1 MKTRT
6 AIDIEQI
13 RKDFPILSQTV
24 HGKPL
29 VYLDNAATTQRPSAV
44 INEITRFYEEDN
56 ANIHRGVHLLSQR
69 STDLYEGTRKTVQA
83 FLNAKRKDE
92 IVFTRGTTESIN
104 LVAASWGADHLKQ
117 GDEILLTQMEHHS
130 NIVPWQLICE
140 RTGAAIKV
148 VNVTDEGDLD
158 LEDLQKKLS
167 GKTKLVSIAHVS
179 NALGTINPMKQII
192 ELAHQVGAKVMI
204 DGAQSAPHL
213 KIDVQDLDA
222 DFYAF
227 SGHKVY
233 GPTGIGVLYGKHA
246 ILEYM
251 PPYQGGGDMIHRV
264 TFEKTTYAP
273 PPARFEAGTPHIAG
287 VIGLKKAIEY
297 VESIGI
303 EAIAGHEHELTVYAT
318 AKLKEIDGLKIIGTA
333 KQKSSVVSFILD
345 GVHPHD
351 LGTILDMDG
360 VAIRAG
366 HHCAQPLMD
375 RFGVPAT
382 ARASMAV
389 YNTKE
394 EIDALAQ
401 SIRKAKDLLS

>member
-13 RKDFPILSQTV
+13 RKDFPILHQTV

-44 INEITRFYEEDN
+44 IDELKRFYEEDN

-69 STDLYEGTRKTVQA
+69 STELYEGTRKTVQS

-104 LVAASWGADHLKQ
+104 LVAASWGANHLKQ
-117 GDEILLTQMEHHS
+117 GDEILLSQMEHHS

-148 VNVTDEGDLD
+148 VNVTDGGELD
-158 LEDLQKKLS
+158 LVDFQKKLS
-167 GKTKLVSIAHVS
+167 GKTKLVSITHVS
-179 NALGTINPMKQII
+179 NALGTINPIKQII
-192 ELAHQVGAKVMI
+192 ELAHQVGAKAMV

-287 VIGLKKAIEY
+287 VVGLKKAIEY

-303 EAIAGHEHELTVYAT
+303 EAIAEHEHELTVYAT
-318 AKLKEIDGLKIIGTA
+318 KKIKEIDGLKIIGTA
-333 KQKSSVVSFILD
+333 QNKSSVVSFILD

>member
-6 AIDIEQI
+6 AIDIEKI
-13 RKDFPILSQTV
+13 RKDFPILHQTV

-44 INEITRFYEEDN
+44 IDEITRFYEEDN

-69 STDLYEGTRKTVQA
+69 STELYEGTRKTVQA

-92 IVFTRGTTESIN
+92 IVFTRGTTEAIN

-117 GDEILLTQMEHHS
+117 GDEILLSQMEHHS

-148 VNVTDEGDLD
+148 VNVTDEGELD
-158 LEDLQKKLS
+158 LADFQKKLS
-167 GKTKLVSIAHVS
+167 GKTKLVSITHVS
-179 NALGTINPMKQII
+179 NALGTINPIKQII
-192 ELAHQVGAKVMI
+192 ELAHQVGAKAMV

-287 VIGLKKAIEY
+287 VVGLKKAIEY
-297 VESIGI
+297 VEGIGL
-303 EAIAGHEHELTVYAT
+303 EAIAEHEHELTVYAT
-318 AKLKEIDGLKIIGTA
+318 EKLKEIDGLKIIGTA
-333 KQKSSVVSFILD
+333 KHKSSVVSFILD

-394 EIDALAQ
+394 EIGALAQ
-401 SIRKAKDLLS
+401 SIRKTKDLLS

>member
-1 MKTRT
+1 MSTKA
-6 AIDIEQI
+6 AIDVEKI

-29 VYLDNAATTQRPSAV
+29 VYLDNAATSQRPRCV
-44 INEITRFYEEDN
+44 IDEIKRFYEEDN
-56 ANIHRGVHLLSQR
+56 ANIHRGVHELSQR
-69 STDLYEGTRKTVQA
+69 STELYEAAREAAQG
-83 FLNAKRKDE
+83 FLNAAKPQE
-92 IVFTRGTTESIN
+92 IVFTRGTTEAIN
-104 LVAASWGADHLKQ
+104 LVAATWGSANLKP

-130 NIVPWQLICE
+130 NIVPWQLLAE
-140 RTGAAIKV
+140 RTGASIV
-148 VNVTDEGDLD
+148 VANVTDDGEIELDDL
-158 LEDLQKKLS
+158 KAKLT
-167 GKTKLVSIAHVS
+167 GRTKIVSVAHVS
-179 NALGTINPMKQII
+179 NALGTINPVKQII
-192 ELAHQVGAKVMI
+192 EAAHRAGARVLI

-213 KIDVQDLDA
+213 RIDVQHLDA

-233 GPTGIGVLYGKHA
+233 GPTGIGVLYGKHTL
-246 ILEYM
+246 LESM
-251 PPYQGGGDMIHRV
+251 PPYQGGGDMIRRV

-273 PPARFEAGTPHIAG
+273 PPARFEAGTPNIAG
-287 VIGLKKAIEY
+287 AIGLKKAIEY
-297 VESIGI
+297 VQSIGL
-303 EAIAGHEHELTVYAT
+303 EAIAEHERELTAYAT
-318 AKLKEIDGLKIIGTA
+318 QKLLDIEGLQIIGTA
-333 KQKSSVVSFILD
+333 KEKSSVVSFVID

-366 HHCAQPLMD
+366 HHCAQPLMA

-389 YNTKE
+389 YNTQE

-401 SIRKAKDLLS
+401 SIRKAKDLLT